1 MNTRSIRRA
10 PRRRAGA
17 AVALLALA
25 LALGGCA
32 SLSESECSRGDWFA
46 IASNDAYQGRTPDR
60 IRQHDAACGK
70 HGIEVDAQAYDEG
83 YRHGLANFCT
93 PVRGF
98 EMGRAGNAYYRQC
111 PPPAEAEFM
120 PAYDLGGDVRAIDQE
135 LAELEKEI
143 EAIRKEL
150 RADDLAEEAR
160 DAAERRLRYLKSDR
174 DRRERDRD
182 GLLERA
188 RRRGYG
194 NVW

>member
-1 MNTRSIRRA
+1 MNTPSTKRA
-10 PRRRAGA
+10 SRYRVAA
-17 AVALLALA
+17 AVAL

-32 SLSESECSRGDWFA
+32 SLSESECVRGDWFA

-60 IRQHDAACGK
+60 IRQHTAACGK
-70 HGIEVDAQAYDEG
+70 HGIGVDAHAYDEG
-83 YRHGLANFCT
+83 YRHGLASFCT
-93 PVRGF
+93 PERGF
-98 EMGRAGNAYYRQC
+98 EMGRAGSAYYRQC
-111 PPPAEAEFM
+111 PPPSEAEFM
-120 PAYDLGGDVRAIDQE
+120 PAYDLGSDVRAIDQE

-150 RADDLAEEAR
+150 RADDLSEEAR

-188 RRRGYG
+188 RRRGFG

>member
-1 MNTRSIRRA
+1 MTIESIVRYR
-10 PRRRAGA
+10 
-17 AVALLALA
+17 AVALAALLA

-32 SLSESECSRGDWFA
+32 TLSETECARGDWFA
-46 IASNDAYQGRTPDR
+46 IASDDAYRGYTPDR
-60 IRQHDAACGK
+60 INQHATACAK
-70 HGIEVDAQAYDEG
+70 HGIEVDPRTYDEG
-83 YRHGLANFCT
+83 YRHGLVGFCT

-174 DRRERDRD
+174 DRRGRDRD

-188 RRRGYG
+188 RRRGFG